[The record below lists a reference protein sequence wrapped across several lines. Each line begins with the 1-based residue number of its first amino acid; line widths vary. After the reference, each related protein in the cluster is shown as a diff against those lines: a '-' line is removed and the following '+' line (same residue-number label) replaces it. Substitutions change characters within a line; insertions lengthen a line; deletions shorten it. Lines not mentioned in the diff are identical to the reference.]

1 VLPSASAPPL
11 YGEVTFPLARQN
23 LNAPETTAENAIN
36 YNIDAS
42 NHLKG
47 ETNDCRGRL
56 EDLEDGQADLEVL
69 VQRLIGEVVSLRA
82 EVERLQFMV
91 DRPGGSNS
99 GGPVSIYNPDEQLSQ
114 LTIIRLLELQVVAV
128 KEGEDVGE
136 EVL

>member
-23 LNAPETTAENAIN
+23 LSAPETTAEGAIN

-47 ETNDCRGRL
+47 ETNDCRDRL

-69 VQRLIGEVVSLRA
+69 VQRLMGEVISLRA

-91 DRPGGSNS
+91 DGQGGSNS
-99 GGPVSIYNPDEQLSQ
+99 GGPVSIYNPDEQLS
-114 LTIIRLLELQVVAV
+114 
-128 KEGEDVGE
+128 
-136 EVL
+136 